1 MAEVDS
7 ELLVDGD
14 DDRGNSSSGHC
25 SRRLELEGVAT
36 PSAED
41 GGAVHPLGWRW
52 RGGAV
57 VAEDGSRGEWQWRV
71 ERTLREE
78 EGKWE
83 RVSSGD
89 AHMWG

>member
-1 MAEVDS
+1 M
-7 ELLVDGD
+7 
-14 DDRGNSSSGHC
+14 
-25 SRRLELEGVAT
+25 EG
-36 PSAED
+36 
-41 GGAVHPLGWRW
+41 G
-52 RGGAV
+52 GGAV